1 MNAMES
7 CSPKCHWK
15 QVGSREIKKK
25 VRKKKISG
33 CNEASGLRVALS
45 AKAKRTKQ
53 RAAVEPARTV
63 SLKTTL
69 DTSDSFSLLQKV
81 QSKHAFTESSCT
93 EPDESYFNWMCPIE
107 SSPVKDEVEIAD
119 HTVDNLASDTEPGI
133 LNPVNLESENNE
145 AGGASGIDP
154 SDKGDLWNTPT
165 SQNRGSTQSGSVVSK
180 NLKKRP
186 ACRLNNTSV
195 QQKTRFAFSKAQN
208 RLLKEYMGAHWE
220 DLYGPKRKV
229 ASERQSLWHALT
241 AQINGLDGDNK
252 KTLKQVQ
259 TRWFNMRRDMV
270 RKAKALKQ
278 VVDNGW
284 LTKLPHSEIRILNAC
299 HGRLDGIED
308 GKKNLQDSYSSCET
322 FLKSAPTQPACASS
336 VQREPRSQQSTA
348 AVSCISKPHG
358 TLEVQFYSQDP
369 AEIQDDLSILQATEP
384 SAFTATNHV
393 ETEIHEEGYDT
404 NEDGTLSK
412 ILNYCKV
419 MHKAIQRL
427 DQKIDSLQSTVSEMQ
442 KSHRWPLFIK
452 RKPVVQPGAAAH
464 SVRAPVSCALDS
476 TPPMPQLVR
485 VCSPPRLLP
494 AEEVQKPPRLSPA
507 PGAPSPTL
515 LCHQGQHSQP
525 PPPAISSLG
534 PDSASVAVGSK
545 SKDAGA
551 TTSAEERP
559 MVLIGNPQR
568 KVLAP
573 ASALL
578 KASTE
583 SSPRGAVGYLL
594 RGLFSSETLS
604 RHNVTGVAAQGILQL
619 DPNKIGA
626 IREWLAS
633 TFPSWDMGIYGEE
646 WEACVIVMNN
656 ITCSLHSVAKRR
668 VNTFE
673 LRVVTSE
680 TSTL

>member
-1 MNAMES
+1 MNAKES

-33 CNEASGLRVALS
+33 CDEASGLRVALS

-53 RAAVEPARTV
+53 RAAVKAARTM

-119 HTVDNLASDTEPGI
+119 HTVDKLTSDAEPGI
-133 LNPVNLESENNE
+133 LNPVNLEAENNDGVE
-145 AGGASGIDP
+145 HILSNATERVVRSELYESTHRQPEYIFQKAGGTSGIDP
-154 SDKGDLWNTPT
+154 SEKGDLWNTPT
-165 SQNRGSTQSGSVVSK
+165 SQNRGGTQSGSVVSK
-180 NLKKRP
+180 KLKKRP
-186 ACRLNNTSV
+186 ACRLNNTSA

-241 AQINGLDGDNK
+241 TQINGLDGDNK

-322 FLKSAPTQPACASS
+322 FLKSAPTQPARASS
-336 VQREPRSQQSTA
+336 VQGEPRSQLSTA

-358 TLEVQFYSQDP
+358 TSEVQFYSQDP

-384 SAFTATNHV
+384 SAFTATNHI

-404 NEDGTLSK
+404 NEEGTLSK

-452 RKPVVQPGAAAH
+452 RKPVLQPGAAAH
-464 SVRAPVSCALDS
+464 SVRAPVSCASDS

-485 VCSPPRLLP
+485 VSSPPRLLP

-525 PPPAISSLG
+525 AHPAISSPGLPPVFP

-545 SKDAGA
+545 RKDAGA

-573 ASALL
+573 ASVLL

-583 SSPRGAVGYLL
+583 SSPRGAAGYLL

-604 RHNVTGVAAQGILQL
+604 RRSVTGDAAQGIL
-619 DPNKIGA
+619 
-626 IREWLAS
+626 
-633 TFPSWDMGIYGEE
+633 
-646 WEACVIVMNN
+646 
-656 ITCSLHSVAKRR
+656 
-668 VNTFE
+668 
-673 LRVVTSE
+673 
-680 TSTL
+680 